1 MVSAIDKAKRVLV
14 TLLKSLAG
22 IYAVVLGLTRD
33 STEVE
38 VKAAYRKVSRRAH
51 PDRGGTSE
59 HQKALN
65 AARDEW
71 EEALRASKGSGGNRA
86 AKKPQSKTA
95 PSLAVDSSGDAAYRF
110 QGLGVLLT
118 YQKFSDTAC
127 WQAFLD
133 HVKARQVSWKVKFWC
148 ATMET
153 NSDGTYHLHLM
164 LQFYSAKDRHA
175 QTFAFSGKRPNA
187 QSNDLLGEGWCKKK
201 LQQSLDRGFFYVWAN
216 KVGTVRGGD
225 ETLLV
230 AGNYQPAWTDAQS
243 TYPVAG
249 SFLDKLFRAYKL
261 SEDVYEE
268 YVYLCR
274 DGVSFRKRIGV
285 REE

>member
-1 MVSAIDKAKRVLV
+1 MVSAVGKAKRVLV

-22 IYAVVLGLTRD
+22 IYALVLGLTRD

-51 PDRGGTSE
+51 PDRGGTPE

-95 PSLAVDSSGDAAYRF
+95 PSLAVDSSGDTAYRF

-118 YQKFSDTAC
+118 YQKFSDTGC

-133 HVKARQVSWKVKFWC
+133 
-148 ATMET
+148 
-153 NSDGTYHLHLM
+153 
-164 LQFYSAKDRHA
+164 
-175 QTFAFSGKRPNA
+175 QTRTGKRRKYIWQKIDQKNTASP
-187 QSNDLLGEGWCKKK
+187 LRKFV
-201 LQQSLDRGFFYVWAN
+201 GFFE
-216 KVGTVRGGD
+216 K
-225 ETLLV
+225 
-230 AGNYQPAWTDAQS
+230 YQNNRPAQGQPTQTNMVNIYALGR
-243 TYPVAG
+243 T
-249 SFLDKLFRAYKL
+249 R
-261 SEDVYEE
+261 
-268 YVYLCR
+268 
-274 DGVSFRKRIGV
+274 
-285 REE
+285 